1 MFGAWVALTTVG
13 LLDELGTGIPITG
26 AALLRSRFELSA
38 STLTLALF
46 TIPVGF
52 ATIVEPPLLLWAS
65 RLPRARGAAVGLVG
79 IALAALLAAFARSYE
94 ALVGALMLWYVAT
107 GLASGLAQA
116 ELMDLAPTERERNL
130 SRWTLASAVGDLVAP
145 SLLAASVAYGLADR
159 GALVAVAAC
168 CVATAL
174 WLLRLPRSVGEV
186 EEEPEPLFRA
196 PPQAVTHNRPLMA
209 WLFAAAL
216 CDLMD
221 ETLTALAALRVH
233 QYFGADPHALA
244 VVLTAFMASSFVGLT
259 LLDRLLPHVS
269 ARRLLLFA
277 CIGGAAAYLVFVNS
291 QTVAGMALAAFVMEL
306 FIVVHYPIAQAQ
318 AYAAA
323 PEHSGWVATLSSILS
338 GLSLAYAPL
347 LGWIADAYGLTWAL
361 LLLLVQPTGVLLMML
376 VAARDATP

>member
-1 MFGAWVALTTVG
+1 MVG

-26 AALLRSRFELSA
+26 AALLRTRFELSA
-38 STLTLALF
+38 SALTLALF

-65 RLPRARGAAVGLVG
+65 RLPRARGAAVGLVA
-79 IALAALLAAFARSYE
+79 IAFAALLAGFARSYE

-116 ELMDLAPTERERNL
+116 ELMDLAPAERERNL
-130 SRWTLASAVGDLVAP
+130 SRWTLASAVGDLIAP
-145 SLLAASVAYGLADR
+145 SLLALSVAHGFTDR
-159 GALVAVAAC
+159 GALVVVAMC
-168 CVATAL
+168 CIATAL
-174 WLLRLPRSVGEV
+174 WLLRLPARAGEV
-186 EEEPEPLFRA
+186 DAEPDSIFRA
-196 PPQAVTHNRPLMA
+196 PPRAVTRNRPLMA

-233 QYFGADPHALA
+233 QYFGDDPRALA
-244 VVLTAFMASSFVGLT
+244 TVLTAFMASSFVGLT
-259 LLDRLLPHVS
+259 LLDRLLPRVS
-269 ARRLLLFA
+269 ARRLLLFS
-277 CIGGAAAYLVFVNS
+277 CLGGGAAYVVFVNT
-291 QTVAGMALAAFVMEL
+291 QTIVTMAAAAFVMEL
-306 FIVVHYPIAQAQ
+306 FIVVHYPITQAQ

-347 LGWIADAYGLTWAL
+347 LGWVADRYGLTLAL
-361 LLLLVQPTGVLLMML
+361 TLLLVQPVGILALMHI
-376 VAARDATP
+376 ARRSEPSSS